1 MSDGWRLKKRLT
13 MPPLAPKRVPRR
25 AMASG
30 KRASLQLVEE
40 EDADPWMDMA
50 AATVGAPARLSTSS
64 SDEERAEPKMARITP
79 AASETAA
86 CDEAMARDEAAARD
100 ETHDEPD
107 PALPKLTEEGAKE
120 EEPAKEEEAKRVQD
134 LVAHEPP
141 LPPSD
146 EEDDEEDGGEP
157 TDELLERETPEEMGQ
172 PREESLEAG
181 QEW

>member
-40 EDADPWMDMA
+40 GDADPWMAEA
-50 AATVGAPARLSTSS
+50 AATVGAPAPLSTSS
-64 SDEERAEPKMARITP
+64 SDDERPPPKMARITP
-79 AASETAA
+79 AANEPV
-86 CDEAMARDEAAARD
+86 ARDEAAARD
-100 ETHDEPD
+100 EARDEAHDEPD
-107 PALPKLTEEGAKE
+107 PALPKLAEEGAKE
-120 EEPAKEEEAKRVQD
+120 EEPAKEEETKGVQD
-134 LVAHEPP
+134 LAAHEPP

-146 EEDDEEDGGEP
+146 EEDDEEDAEEP